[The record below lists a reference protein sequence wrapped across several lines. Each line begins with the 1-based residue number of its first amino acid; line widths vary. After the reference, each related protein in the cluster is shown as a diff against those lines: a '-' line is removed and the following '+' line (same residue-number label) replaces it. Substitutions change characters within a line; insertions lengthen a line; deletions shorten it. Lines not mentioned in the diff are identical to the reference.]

1 MCKKG
6 LIKCI
11 LLLVCQ
17 IFKIVLLQVSGQLR
31 EIEEEVKEQRRN
43 TLQILDQLE
52 EQLKSMDQ
60 IHELLT
66 EIRFLDGIEEIEAM
80 YFAFMEGR
88 HLFTT
93 LKVRKHENF
102 SGSDFEFLTSYG

>member
-1 MCKKG
+1 LK
-6 LIKCI
+6 
-11 LLLVCQ
+11 
-17 IFKIVLLQVSGQLR
+17 VSGQLR
-31 EIEEEVKEQRRN
+31 EVEEEVKEQRRN

-52 EQLKSMDQ
+52 EQLKSLDQ

-93 LKVRKHENF
+93 LRSSNHHNF
-102 SGSDFEFLTSYG
+102 ASTNLVSYMSM

>member
-1 MCKKG
+1 M
-6 LIKCI
+6 
-11 LLLVCQ
+11 
-17 IFKIVLLQVSGQLR
+17 
-31 EIEEEVKEQRRN
+31 KEQRRN
-43 TLQILDQLE
+43 TVQILDQLE

-88 HLFTT
+88 HLFT
-93 LKVRKHENF
+93 KVLIILHQL
-102 SGSDFEFLTSYG
+102 SLSLT

>member
-1 MCKKG
+1 M
-6 LIKCI
+6 
-11 LLLVCQ
+11 
-17 IFKIVLLQVSGQLR
+17 
-31 EIEEEVKEQRRN
+31 KEQRRN

-93 LKVRKHENF
+93 LRSSLHHNF
-102 SGSDFEFLTSYG
+102 ASTKLISYT